1 MRRRMILTDD
11 EDDHPAAIDLVTGAD
26 VIAGV
31 ITAPAVAGLVLGHH
45 CDGLEPSACARPF
58 DVQPCRFIS
67 PLSADVQSRS
77 VHPGVAGHGSTN
89 FEGGQSRGIHHN
101 HMSLPA
107 APQRVRNP
115 EVVVISDDEVIPIA
129 PVVVTPSPALPLNI
143 FQHAALHGHFP
154 SGPAPPAVVVT
165 PHSDVSDGSVF
176 ADREAL
182 HGDSTSSGSSGSSG
196 SELSGDFVDHA
207 EQAFRRKDRR
217 ILEHFF
223 PLTCK
228 RLRLARVAPNLLASR
243 PRKKLRADQR
253 SALMLPI
260 IGEFE
265 VVD

>member
-1 MRRRMILTDD
+1 MRRRIILTDD
-11 EDDHPAAIDLVTGAD
+11 EDEHPAAIDLVTGAD

-45 CDGLEPSACARPF
+45 CDGLVPTVCARPF

-67 PLSADVQSRS
+67 VW
-77 VHPGVAGHGSTN
+77 
-89 FEGGQSRGIHHN
+89 
-101 HMSLPA
+101 
-107 APQRVRNP
+107 NP
-115 EVVVISDDEVIPIA
+115 ELVVISDDEDIPIA
-129 PVVVTPSPALPLNI
+129 PDDVTPSPALPLNI

-165 PHSDVSDGSVF
+165 PPSDVSDGSVF
-176 ADREAL
+176 ADREAQ
-182 HGDSTSSGSSGSSG
+182 HGNSTSSGSSGSSG

-207 EQAFRRKDRR
+207 EQAFRRKDRQ
-217 ILEHFF
+217 ILEQFF

-228 RLRLARVAPNLLASR
+228 RLRMARVAPNRMASR
-243 PRKKLRADQR
+243 PRKKQRADHR

>member
-1 MRRRMILTDD
+1 MTDD
-11 EDDHPAAIDLVTGAD
+11 EDEHPAAIDLVTGAD

-45 CDGLEPSACARPF
+45 CDGLVPTVCARPF

-67 PLSADVQSRS
+67 VW
-77 VHPGVAGHGSTN
+77 
-89 FEGGQSRGIHHN
+89 
-101 HMSLPA
+101 
-107 APQRVRNP
+107 NP
-115 EVVVISDDEVIPIA
+115 ELVVISDDEDIPIA
-129 PVVVTPSPALPLNI
+129 PVDVTPSPALPLNI
-143 FQHAALHGHFP
+143 FQHAALHDHFP

-176 ADREAL
+176 IDREAH
-182 HGDSTSSGSSGSSG
+182 HGNSTSSGSSGSSG

-207 EQAFRRKDRR
+207 EQAFRRKDRQ
-217 ILEHFF
+217 ILEQFF

-228 RLRLARVAPNLLASR
+228 RLRMARVAPNLMASR
-243 PRKKLRADQR
+243 PRKKQRADQR
-253 SALMLPI
+253 SALMLPF